1 MNSIITWPMVLVLVG
16 AIMVAC
22 GGFWANMNA
31 NKEKI
36 KNLEIQ
42 VEFEQNLNQ
51 KNEEI
56 IQLNKELTQYTI
68 GGDNYPIIT
77 ESIDHT
83 TSTCHFSIFN
93 FVGEKKLPLY
103 DVYALI
109 IDLDEQKSIEK
120 NNELTLPQKMRLSEE
135 KAVMRVNVG
144 YLSGVGGVRHLLSI
158 KCPPQN
164 QTRNF
169 EFTMTARNTEV
180 KQKST
185 IYYDRENQQYHV
197 KSKAEKNSEVLFN
210 SY

>member
-1 MNSIITWPMVLVLVG
+1 MNSIINLPMVLAFVG
-16 AIMVAC
+16 AIMIAG

-31 NKEKI
+31 NKEKN

-42 VEFEQNLNQ
+42 IKFEKDLNK

-144 YLSGVGGVRHLLSI
+144 YLSGLAGVRPLLSV
-158 KCPPQN
+158 KCPPQKP
-164 QTRNF
+164 
-169 EFTMTARNTEV
+169 
-180 KQKST
+180 KQRIS
-185 IYYDRENQQYHV
+185 N
-197 KSKAEKNSEVLFN
+197 LL
-210 SY
+210 